1 MTPFITRLGFRAGA
15 LCSHQ
20 LWNQAMHCNASD
32 FTWWP
37 NFETFCNKWQNTYPK
52 KYKSDFKKYC
62 KSEGEIQEHL
72 NWDFAARESRPCGQ
86 VSCFW
91 FLPEEAG
98 RVYAHPLL
106 QVQVQYMITIS
117 SLYPK
122 TTSFITRLGFREG
135 ALCSHQHLSS
145 IVPPKTRIL
154 GPQIGDLLLTLSD
167 TCMLYIFRKLS
178 SASTSLTKN

>member
-1 MTPFITRLGFRAGA
+1 MRKDILKR
-15 LCSHQ
+15 
-20 LWNQAMHCNASD
+20 
-32 FTWWP
+32 
-37 NFETFCNKWQNTYPK
+37 NTNLISRNIANLK
-52 KYKSDFKKYC
+52 EKYKSI
-62 KSEGEIQEHL
+62 SIEIL
-72 NWDFAARESRPCGQ
+72 RPERADLVDKCPA
-86 VSCFW
+86 FDL
-91 FLPEEAG
+91 FLK
-98 RVYAHPLL
+98 RLDVFMHTLYSKFR
-106 QVQVQYMITIS
+106 YMITIS

-122 TTSFITRLGFREG
+122 MTSFITRLGFREG